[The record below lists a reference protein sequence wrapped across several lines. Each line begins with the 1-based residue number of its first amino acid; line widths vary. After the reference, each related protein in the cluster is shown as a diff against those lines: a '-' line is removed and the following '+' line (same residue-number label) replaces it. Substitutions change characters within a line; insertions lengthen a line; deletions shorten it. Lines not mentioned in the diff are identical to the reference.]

1 MTGIWV
7 ILAVTAAFLQNVR
20 NALQKAL
27 TRRVSVLGATYARF
41 VFAAPWA
48 VLLVLGLIL
57 FGGQTLPGPT
67 PAFAIWSMGGALG
80 QIAGTLLL
88 LHLFS
93 LRNFA
98 VGNTLAKTE
107 TVQAALFGLLL
118 LGDRIT
124 PLALVGIIVSLCGVA
139 VLTAVRDAAGAF
151 SSRAVGVGI
160 TAGAAFA
167 FSGVAYRAAALALE
181 APPEAPMVR
190 AATTLAF
197 VTLFQTFLLT
207 LFMNR
212 RVPGELSRVIADWRV
227 AAPVGVAGMLASFLW
242 FAAFAMVSA
251 AQVKAV
257 GQIELVF
264 SYLTARIIFGEH
276 PSLRET
282 LGILLVS
289 AGIILLVLTPPGNGL
304 P

>member
-1 MTGIWV
+1 MTGLWV
-7 ILAVTAAFLQNVR
+7 LLAVTAAFLQNFR

-48 VLLVLGLIL
+48 VLLVVGLIS
-57 FGGQTLPGPT
+57 FGGQTMPRPT
-67 PAFAIWSMGGALG
+67 VTFAIWSVGGAFG

-107 TVQAALFGLLL
+107 TVQAALFGYLL
-118 LGDRIT
+118 LGDLIA
-124 PLALVGIIVSLCGVA
+124 PLALVGILVSLCGVA
-139 VLTAVRDAAGAF
+139 LLSAVRDAAGAF
-151 SSRAVGVGI
+151 SARAVGIGVA
-160 TAGAAFA
+160 AGAAFA
-167 FSGVAYRAAALALE
+167 FSGVAYRAAALALD
-181 APPEAPMVR
+181 APPDTPVLR
-190 AATTLAF
+190 AAATLAF
-197 VTLFQTFLLT
+197 VTVLQTLLLT
-207 LFMNR
+207 IFMNR
-212 RVPGELSRVIADWRV
+212 RVPGEVGRVFSAWRV
-227 AAPVGVAGMLASFLW
+227 AVPVGVAGMIASFSW

-276 PSLRET
+276 PSFRET

-289 AGIILLVLTPPGNGL
+289 AGIILLVLTPHGNVA